1 MDTRYY
7 KICIIGESNVGK
19 SSIADQY
26 VNSTFDP
33 YKIATIGAAYYS
45 KIIEYQNSNIHL
57 QMWDTAGQ
65 ERYRSITPLYYRNAA
80 GIVLVVDNTNYKSL
94 SISNYW
100 LKSIKQ
106 HIPDVPIFMAINKCD
121 LPSKL
126 SDHFIPSILEIFPT
140 IKYKFVSAK
149 TNDGIDEL
157 FNELIETIY
166 NDSSLPVTTIDT
178 VKIKPEPKMKYW
190 FNKCSIF

>member
-19 SSIADQY
+19 SSIAEQY
-26 VNSTFDP
+26 VNSKFDP
-33 YKIATIGAAYYS
+33 YKPSTIGASYFS
-45 KIIEYQNSNIHL
+45 KEIKYQNSSIHI

-65 ERYRSITPLYYRNAA
+65 ERYRTITPLYYRNAA
-80 GIVLVVDNTNYKSL
+80 AVILVIDTTNYKSI
-94 SISNYW
+94 SIANYW
-100 LKSIKQ
+100 IKSIKE
-106 HIPDVPIFMAINKCD
+106 HIPTTPIFIAINKSD

-126 SDHFIPSILEIFPT
+126 PDNFIPSILEIFPD

-157 FNELIETIY
+157 FNEIVDTLY
-166 NDSSLPVTTIDT
+166 NDNSVPVISNDR
-178 VKIKPEPKMKYW
+178 IILQINPKQKNW
-190 FNKCSIF
+190 LNKCSIL